1 VDLPEVLWALSRRL
15 GRDEAGEWFS
25 WVPPACPECNAP
37 LSGKMASL
45 RLLCLKCNREFE
57 LREVVIE

>member
-1 VDLPEVLWALSRRL
+1 MDLPEVLWALSEWL
-15 GRDEAGEWFS
+15 EKNEWEEWFG
-25 WVPPACPECNAP
+25 WLPPTCPYCNSP
-37 LSGKMASL
+37 LSGKFGSE